1 MALSAFT
8 GRSVQTRASRLP
20 SWPASGSL
28 TRAAVLV
35 APATATANV
44 AGYVGNVVLLRH
56 LGPTDY
62 GAVGAVLGVLL
73 ILSVPGIAVQAVVAR
88 HMALGGSAGAFHPP
102 GMLLRFAVRL
112 GAVTAGAGAL
122 TAVPLS
128 HALHVAGAAPLLWV
142 AVAVGL
148 GSVGAAAQ
156 GLLQGAQRFGALTVA
171 LLAVALGKLGGALA
185 GLAVGGGLTTVLA
198 GTAAGAGLSTGL
210 AIVLVR
216 RAVLTR
222 KRGEPGAD
230 AALARE
236 TAGAVLA
243 VLGLLVLSTVDLLMA
258 RHYLPAAEAG
268 RYAVGA
274 VFGKATFWGPQFV
287 AILVFPRL
295 TDPAGR
301 RRLLGQATVLVAA
314 IAGAAVLV
322 AWLAGDRLVAVVVG
336 HPEVGLGSHLWL
348 FAASGAGL
356 ALAQLQLS
364 SGLAARDLRP
374 SIAVGAA
381 VVVECALVA
390 GPLHHGLTQIVAT
403 AAATSLLLG
412 MGGPLV
418 SGRFSPTI
426 ARRR

>member
-102 GMLLRFAVRL
+102 GMLLRF
-112 GAVTAGAGAL
+112 
-122 TAVPLS
+122 AVPLS

-268 RYAVGA
+268 RHAVGA